1 MHEDKSAL
9 LWLAFNSIDVAE
21 PVSKL
26 EQMSTI
32 LDQLLRLVGEQS
44 GKDYEAFA
52 VVWEKQEA
60 QE

>member
-1 MHEDKSAL
+1 
-9 LWLAFNSIDVAE
+9 
-21 PVSKL
+21 
-26 EQMSTI
+26 MSTI

-44 GKDYEAFA
+44 GKDDEAFA